1 MTSYTG
7 FIMLQFL
14 YEAKDRDGQF
24 SKGAIDA
31 HSEEVAVEALQERG
45 LVIISLVPVQDDFL
59 KADISSLWSKPNRND
74 IVVFTRQLSTIIG
87 ADIPLIEGLE
97 TIASQAEKD
106 SFAKIIRGMVDAIRG
121 GSSLS
126 ESAAKTP
133 ELFGDFYVSL
143 VKAGEISGRLEQ
155 TLLYLAD
162 YLERSQNLNSKI
174 KGAMTYPLFIISA
187 LGIVGILMMTTVLPK
202 LLGVLTEAGV
212 EDIPLIT
219 QVLIFLTNF
228 FLNYLVFILAVLFF
242 LFWFF
247 RQYAKTDSG
256 RYQWD
261 RLKINIPKVGNI
273 ARNIYLARIAETLS
287 TLIKSGVPILE
298 SLKITS
304 EISGNYI
311 FRDILM
317 EARENVRNGG
327 SISAVL
333 VKYKEVPR
341 LVSAMLAIGEKTGK
355 TDFML
360 DNIYKFYGTEAERDI
375 QNLSTLIEPVLLLLL
390 GLGAGILV
398 AGILLPIFSLV
409 GAG

>member
-1 MTSYTG
+1 MK
-7 FIMLQFL
+7 QFL
-14 YEAKDRDGQF
+14 YEAKDRNGKF
-24 SKGAIDA
+24 SKGSVDA
-31 HSEEVAVEALQERG
+31 YSEEAAVETLQERG
-45 LVIISLVPVQDDFL
+45 LVILSLIPAQEDFL
-59 KADISSLWSKPNRND
+59 KSDVLSFLSKPNRKD
-74 IVVFTRQLSTIIG
+74 VVVFTRQLATIIG

-97 TIASQAEKD
+97 TIASQAEKP
-106 SFAKIIRGMVDAIRG
+106 SFAKIVREIADAIRG

-126 ESAAKTP
+126 ESTAKTP
-133 ELFGDFYVSL
+133 GLFGDFYVSL

-174 KGAMTYPLFIISA
+174 KGAMTYPLFIISV
-187 LGIVGILMMTTVLPK
+187 LGIVGTIMMTTVLPK
-202 LLGVLTEAGV
+202 LLTILTESGV
-212 EDIPLIT
+212 KDVPLIT
-219 QVLIFLTNF
+219 KVLIFVSNF
-228 FLNYLVFILAVLFF
+228 VTTYILFIIVISVF
-242 LFWFF
+242 LFWFLK
-247 RQYAKTDSG
+247 QYFKTNVG

-261 RLKINIPKVGNI
+261 RFTISFPRIGLI

-304 EISGNYI
+304 EIAGNYI

-333 VKYKEVPR
+333 AKHQEVPR
-341 LVSAMLAIGEKTGK
+341 LVSAMLTVGEKTGK
-355 TDFML
+355 TDFIL
-360 DNIYKFYGTEAERDI
+360 ENIFKFYGAEVDRDI
-375 QNLSTLIEPVLLLLL
+375 QNLSVLIEPVLLLLL
-390 GLGAGILV
+390 GLGAGLLV

-409 GAG
+409 GAE

>member
-1 MTSYTG
+1 MK
-7 FIMLQFL
+7 QFL
-14 YEAKDRDGQF
+14 YEVRDQEGQF
-24 SKGAIDA
+24 SKGSVDA
-31 HSEEVAVEALQERG
+31 YSEEAAVAALQERG
-45 LVIISLVPVQDDFL
+45 LTILKLVPVQQDFL
-59 KADISSLWSKPNRND
+59 RSDISAYFSKPSKKD

-97 TIASQAEKD
+97 TIANQTEKP
-106 SFAKIIRGMVDAIRG
+106 SFAKVVREMVDSIRG

-126 ESAAKTP
+126 ASAAKTP
-133 ELFGDFYVSL
+133 HLFGDFYVSL
-143 VKAGEISGRLEQ
+143 VKAGEVSGRLEQ

-162 YLERSQNLNSKI
+162 YLERSQNLNAKI

-187 LGIVGILMMTTVLPK
+187 LGIVGTLMMTTVLPK
-202 LLGVLTEAGV
+202 LLGILTESGV
-212 EDIPLIT
+212 EDIPFVT
-219 QVLIFLTNF
+219 RVLIFLTNF
-228 FLNYLVFILAVLFF
+228 ITNYIFFVLVVLGFLL
-242 LFWFF
+242 WFF
-247 RQYAKTDSG
+247 NRYFKTEAG

-261 RLKINIPKVGNI
+261 RLKISFPKVGQI
-273 ARNIYLARIAETLS
+273 ARNIYLARISETLS

-298 SLKITS
+298 ALKITS
-304 EISGNYI
+304 EIAGNYI
-311 FRDILM
+311 FRDILL

-327 SISAVL
+327 SISTVL
-333 VKYKEVPR
+333 LKYQEVPH

-360 DNIYKFYGTEAERDI
+360 DNIYKFYGTEADRDI
-375 QNLSTLIEPVLLLLL
+375 QNLSVLIEPVLLLLL

>member
-1 MTSYTG
+1 MN
-7 FIMLQFL
+7 QFL
-14 YEAKDRDGQF
+14 YEARDQEGRF
-24 SKGAIDA
+24 SKGSIDA
-31 HSEEVAVEALQERG
+31 YSEEAAVMALQERG
-45 LVIISLVPVQDDFL
+45 LTILSLVPAQADFL
-59 KADISSLWSKPNRND
+59 QSDISVYFSKPNKKD
-74 IVVFTRQLSTIIG
+74 VVVFTRQLATIIA

-97 TIASQAEKD
+97 TIASQTEKLA
-106 SFAKIIRGMVDAIRG
+106 FAKTVKEMADSIRG

-126 ESAAKTP
+126 ASAAKTP
-133 ELFGDFYVSL
+133 KLFGDFYVSL
-143 VKAGEISGRLEQ
+143 IKAGEVSGRLEE

-162 YLERSQNLNSKI
+162 YLERSQNLNAKI
-174 KGAMTYPLFIISA
+174 RGAMTYPLFIVSA
-187 LGIVGILMMTTVLPK
+187 LSIVGTLMMTTVLPK
-202 LLGVLTEAGV
+202 LLGVLTESGV
-212 EDIPLIT
+212 EDIPLVT
-219 QVLIFLTNF
+219 RVLIFATNF
-228 FLNYLVFILAVLFF
+228 IRQYILFILAVLVF
-242 LFWFF
+242 LFWFL
-247 RQYAKTDSG
+247 RQYFQTEGG

-261 RLKINIPKVGNI
+261 RLKTAVPKVGDI

-304 EISGNYI
+304 EIAGNVI
-311 FRDILM
+311 FRDILL

-333 VKYKEVPR
+333 AKYKEVPH
-341 LVSAMLAIGEKTGK
+341 LVSSMLAIGEKTGK

>member
-1 MTSYTG
+1 MKT
-7 FIMLQFL
+7 FL
-14 YEAKDRDGQF
+14 YEAKDRNGQF
-24 SKGAIDA
+24 SQGSVDA
-31 HSEEVAVEALQERG
+31 FSEEAAVEALQGKG
-45 LVIISLVPVQDDFL
+45 LIILSLAQAQQDLL
-59 KADISSLWSKPNRND
+59 KADVTAFLSKPNRKD
-74 IVVFTRQLSTIIG
+74 VVVFTRQLSTIIA

-97 TIASQAEKD
+97 TIASQAEKPAFSKIVREMAD
-106 SFAKIIRGMVDAIRG
+106 SIRG

-126 ESAAKTP
+126 QSASKNP
-133 ELFGDFYVSL
+133 KLFGDFYVSL
-143 VKAGEISGRLEQ
+143 IKAGEVSGRLEE

-202 LLGVLTEAGV
+202 LLAILADSGVTDVPLVTRVLMFSTNFLTHYLKF
-212 EDIPLIT
+212 ILL
-219 QVLIFLTNF
+219 VLIFGIW
-228 FLNYLVFILAVLFF
+228 FI
-242 LFWFF
+242 
-247 RQYAKTDSG
+247 RQYSKTEGG

-261 RLKINIPKVGNI
+261 RLKIGFPRIGQI

-304 EISGNYI
+304 EISGNFV

-327 SISAVL
+327 SISAVMS
-333 VKYKEVPR
+333 KHKEVPR
-341 LVSAMLAIGEKTGK
+341 LVAAMMAIGEKTGK

-360 DNIYKFYGTEAERDI
+360 QNIFKFYNSEADRDI
-375 QNLSTLIEPVLLLLL
+375 QNLSILIEPVLLLLL